1 MLEPYSGCFVEADKR
16 KHKEHTRTV
25 VEEAHSFAVGTV
37 RIRTFEDAFAEA

>member
-1 MLEPYSGCFVEADKR
+1 MLGTYSGCFVEADKR

-37 RIRTFEDAFAEA
+37 RIRTSADAFAEA